1 MILTKFSWIV
11 IGLLLVFPV
20 TGLAQLEGNPENFCR
35 NGAFPRESTDFKLAQ
50 VTAPKG
56 EKVRFHKDERDCPND
71 VNCQDKSYLIAGDTV
86 IVSRTFGDYACAW
99 FEPKKGSETVG
110 WIKIDKLKI
119 DQPNQNPRFDEWL
132 GDWEDV
138 SGSIRIKS
146 DPAKTNRLAVHGYAT
161 WGAGNN
167 IHTGEVDAS
176 AAPVNNVLSL
186 KEDYGCAAVL
196 RLVGEFLVVS
206 DNLGCGGVN
215 VSFSGVYKK
224 TSTKKA
230 AVKTGSRKT

>member
-1 MILTKFSWIV
+1 MILTKLSWIV
-11 IGLLLVFPV
+11 IGLLLVFPAANQ
-20 TGLAQLEGNPENFCR
+20 AQLEGNPENFCR
-35 NGAFPRESTDFKLAQ
+35 NGAFPRESNDFRLAK
-50 VTAPKG
+50 VIAPKN
-56 EKVRFHKDERDCPND
+56 EKVYFHKDERNCPND
-71 VNCQDKSYLIAGDTV
+71 ADCQDKSYLIAGDTA
-86 IVSRTFGDYACAW
+86 IVSRTFGEYACAW

-110 WIKIDKLKI
+110 WIKTDKLNI
-119 DQPNQNPRFDEWL
+119 YQPNQNPRFDEWL

-138 SGSIRIKS
+138 SSSIRIK
-146 DPAKTNRLAVHGYAT
+146 PALNQKNQLSVKGYAT

-167 IHTGEVDAS
+167 IHTGEIDSS

-224 TSTKKA
+224 TPSKKA